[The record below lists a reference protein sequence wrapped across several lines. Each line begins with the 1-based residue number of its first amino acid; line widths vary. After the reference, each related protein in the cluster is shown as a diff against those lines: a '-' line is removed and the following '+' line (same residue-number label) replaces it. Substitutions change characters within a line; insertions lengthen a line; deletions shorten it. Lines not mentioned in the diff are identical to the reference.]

1 VPKTPLQPHKPFSF
15 SYLMSAYSEASH
27 WPPGGR
33 AVATRTAPAKGRDN
47 SRRVLIDFAGGDL
60 DALSGTQPV
69 KAALGA
75 HNGDI
80 DNVTVQRLA
89 ENGMW
94 RVSFR
99 LQPKNNQGVDLHCY
113 LTLYGEALTES
124 WMYLWTP

>member
-1 VPKTPLQPHKPFSF
+1 
-15 SYLMSAYSEASH
+15 M
-27 WPPGGR
+27 
-33 AVATRTAPAKGRDN
+33 
-47 SRRVLIDFAGGDL
+47 LIDFSGADM
-60 DALSGTQPV
+60 DALGGNQPV

-80 DNVTVQRLA
+80 DNVTVQRLV

-99 LQPKNNQGVDLHCY
+99 LQPKNSQGVDLHCY
-113 LTLYGEALTES
+113 LTLYGEALTET